1 MSAKDKAAQ
10 QLDAA
15 KFGET
20 QRHNLAGEG
29 VSQGHLGVAQAN
41 AAETAR
47 HHGAME
53 NKPASGFS
61 MTTNPDG
68 TASFTGRPP
77 RMS

>member
-47 HHGAME
+47 I
-53 NKPASGFS
+53 
-61 MTTNPDG
+61 
-68 TASFTGRPP
+68 TGRWRISPP
-77 RMS
+77 GDSV